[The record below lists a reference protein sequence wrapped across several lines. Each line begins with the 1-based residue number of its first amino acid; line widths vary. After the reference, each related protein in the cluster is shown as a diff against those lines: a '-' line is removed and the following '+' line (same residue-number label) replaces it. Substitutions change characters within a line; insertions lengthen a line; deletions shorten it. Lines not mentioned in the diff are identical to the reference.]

1 MKSLTGWLVIV
12 AALVAPAEAGTL
24 HNRYAVAAWCAKSG
38 VFGVG
43 ADVTVAAAA
52 ATAIAQCRA
61 AGGPAGCCRQRV
73 KLWRLL

>member
-1 MKSLTGWLVIV
+1 MKSLTSWLVI
-12 AALVAPAEAGTL
+12 AAAIAAPAHADTL
-24 HNRYAVAAWCAKSG
+24 HSRYAVQAWCARSG
-38 VFGVG
+38 VLGIG

-61 AGGPAGCCRQRV
+61 AGGPARCCRQRV

>member
-1 MKSLTGWLVIV
+1 MKSLTSWLVI
-12 AALVAPAEAGTL
+12 AAAFAAPAEAGTL
-24 HNRYAVAAWCAKSG
+24 HSRYAVQAWCARSG
-38 VFGVG
+38 VLGIG

-61 AGGPAGCCRQRV
+61 AGGPARCCRQRV